1 MKNNFLYIGLYF
13 VMFIVHFFL
22 FQNTAGCCETV
33 FIKYYLFLSM
43 MFIMV
48 ITVMSI
54 FKNLYPEYLGFV
66 FMGLVML
73 KLAMM
78 FVVMNKLNL
87 SQVPHYKYHFILP
100 YLVSLALVTLYSVGL
115 IQKSEKNHD

>member
-13 VMFIVHFFL
+13 LMFAVHFFL
-22 FQNTAGCCETV
+22 FQHWVGCCETE
-33 FIKYYLFLSM
+33 FIKYYLFLSIL
-43 MFIMV
+43 FIMV

-78 FVVMNKLNL
+78 FIIMNKLNL
-87 SQVPHYKYHFILP
+87 SKIPHYKFHFILP
-100 YLVSLALVTLYSVGL
+100 YLISLTLVTLYSVGL
-115 IQKSEKNHD
+115 IQKSEKNQS